1 MGTKPKIDVTKAEVD
16 LSQARLNLLKADN
29 ALRIARISLNNA
41 MGVPDAP
48 VYEVKDS
55 TAYQDYPIDLATALK
70 RGYDAR
76 PDLVS
81 ATAKREAA
89 ERSIDLARTGYYP
102 VLSGNAGYG
111 WTGQDFPLDKQWT
124 VGAALNFP
132 LFSGFLTR
140 SQVEEARANL
150 DVAKAN
156 EENIRQGIRFEVE
169 QAYYNLKDAR
179 EGIVLAEVTVE
190 QAKENREL
198 AQGRYAAGVG
208 NSIEVADAVV
218 IGDQFKDR
226 LYQCPVLLP
235 AGHCKPGKGHGGK
248 TMKKVLIGGL
258 IILLVAIGA
267 WYLVKKENGKPQ
279 YKTATVQRG
288 DLDAKVTATGTVN
301 AVTTV
306 LIGTQ
311 VSGTINAL
319 YVDYNSPVIK
329 GQLLAQ
335 IDPATIQAQVDQAV
349 ASLLNAEA
357 NLKKAQASLLDAR
370 RTYERNK
377 QLMAKNFIAQSDLDT
392 SETNAQAADAQLDAA
407 KAQVLQGR
415 AALSQAQTNLRYT
428 RIVSPV
434 NGTVISRSIDVGQT
448 VAASFQTPTLFTIA
462 EDLTKMQID
471 TSVDEADIGKVKV
484 NQDVRFTVDAYPDMN
499 FTGKVSEIRNA
510 PTTVQN
516 VVTYDVIVQVN
527 NAELKLKP
535 GMTANVS
542 IITDSRKGVLF
553 VPNSALRFRPQ
564 VEGDVST
571 NTLKKRATGNKG
583 PAIWILENNKPK
595 QVKITIGISDGS
607 FTEVVSGQLKE
618 GQEVIVSMVGQ
629 NNDTQS
635 SRPPRMFH

>member
-1 MGTKPKIDVTKAEVD
+1 
-16 LSQARLNLLKADN
+16 
-29 ALRIARISLNNA
+29 
-41 MGVPDAP
+41 
-48 VYEVKDS
+48 
-55 TAYQDYPIDLATALK
+55 
-70 RGYDAR
+70 
-76 PDLVS
+76 
-81 ATAKREAA
+81 
-89 ERSIDLARTGYYP
+89 
-102 VLSGNAGYG
+102 
-111 WTGQDFPLDKQWT
+111 
-124 VGAALNFP
+124 
-132 LFSGFLTR
+132 
-140 SQVEEARANL
+140 
-150 DVAKAN
+150 
-156 EENIRQGIRFEVE
+156 
-169 QAYYNLKDAR
+169 
-179 EGIVLAEVTVE
+179 
-190 QAKENREL
+190 
-198 AQGRYAAGVG
+198 
-208 NSIEVADAVV
+208 
-218 IGDQFKDR
+218 
-226 LYQCPVLLP
+226 
-235 AGHCKPGKGHGGK
+235 
-248 TMKKVLIGGL
+248 MKKVLIGGL
-258 IILLVAIGA
+258 IIILVAMGA
-267 WYLVKKENGKPQ
+267 WYLIKKENGKPQ
-279 YKTATVQRG
+279 YKTATLQRG
-288 DLDAKVTATGTVN
+288 DLDAKVTATGSVN

-319 YVDYNSPVIK
+319 YVDFNSPVTK

-335 IDPATIQAQVDQAV
+335 IDPATIQAQVDQAG
-349 ASLLNAEA
+349 ASLLSAEA

-392 SETNAQAADAQLDAA
+392 SETNSQAADAQLDSA

-462 EDLTKMQID
+462 QDLTKMQID

-484 NQDVRFTVDAYPDMN
+484 NQDVQFTVDAYPDIN

-564 VEGDVST
+564 AQGDGST
-571 NTLKKRATGNKG
+571 NAPKKRATGNKG
-583 PAIWILENNKPK
+583 PAIWILENKKPK
-595 QVKITIGISDGS
+595 QVKITVGISDGS
-607 FTEVVSGQLKE
+607 FTEVVSTELRE
-618 GQEVIVSMVGQ
+618 GQEIIVSMVGQ

-635 SRPPRMFH
+635 SRSPRMFH